1 MRFFQKKILRKS
13 EVEPMKLKDY
23 LNTYLLTRNLN
34 EYRERQRKEVVNNE
48 NEFDENYFRVDDK
61 PKDGRGNF

>member
-1 MRFFQKKILRKS
+1 
-13 EVEPMKLKDY
+13 MKLKDY
-23 LNTYLLTRNLN
+23 FNTYMLTRNIN
-34 EYRERQRKEVVNNE
+34 EYRERQINEVIKDE

>member
-1 MRFFQKKILRKS
+1 MKSFQGRIYKKR
-13 EVEPMKLKDY
+13 EVKFMKFKDY
-23 LNTYLLTRNLN
+23 LTTYMLTRNLN
-34 EYRERQRKEVVNNE
+34 DYRERQRKEVVNDE

>member
-1 MRFFQKKILRKS
+1 
-13 EVEPMKLKDY
+13 MKLKDY
-23 LNTYLLTRNLN
+23 LTTYMLTRNLN
-34 EYRERQRKEVVNNE
+34 EYRERQRDEVVNNE

>member
-1 MRFFQKKILRKS
+1 
-13 EVEPMKLKDY
+13 MKLKDY
-23 LNTYLLTRNLN
+23 VSAYRLTRNLN
-34 EYRERQRKEVVNNE
+34 EYRERQRKEVVHDE